1 MVERNG
7 ILEAEASRVLVVF
20 GALDHLIAET
30 RHEDAGIEGYRV
42 LHDVER
48 FGDVELLD
56 RLPGSGASR
65 LGGMN
70 EASRVSGGE
79 RGGDAERYP
88 LSLVT
93 GDVQL

>member
-1 MVERNG
+1 MIERNR
-7 ILEAEASRVLVVF
+7 ILEAEAARVLVIF

-42 LHDVER
+42 LHDIER

-56 RLPGSGASR
+56 RLPCGGTSR

-70 EASRVSGGE
+70 EAGRVSGGE

-88 LSLVT
+88 LSLVA